1 MSELAVEQEEY
12 EVKEPRNLLRYL
24 KVGWGVLG
32 VWFLSGDVKEWARRQ
47 MEVVREAREEV

>member
-1 MSELAVEQEEY
+1 MEQEEY